1 VLIGYIAGGTS
12 SIRVGSGGIMLPN
25 HAPLVIA
32 EQFGTLESLY
42 PERIDLGLGRAPGTD
57 PATARAVRRNL
68 DSNALDFPE
77 LLAELQQ
84 YLAEPTAGQRVRAYP
99 GVGLHVPIWLLG
111 SSEYSAKMAAA
122 MGLPFAFASHFAPE
136 QLLEALE
143 VYRARFRPSKHLSKP
158 YAIVG
163 VPLVAA
169 QTDDRAEYLATTM
182 YQRALNLIRGE
193 NIQLKPPV
201 EDMDS
206 LWSRAEKFAV
216 QSRMAVAAIGS
227 AKTVRE
233 RLTRLHEA
241 TQADEFIFVSDLYA
255 HEDRLRS
262 FEITAKV
269 MGQSLVSI

>member
-1 VLIGYIAGGTS
+1 
-12 SIRVGSGGIMLPN
+12 
-25 HAPLVIA
+25 
-32 EQFGTLESLY
+32 
-42 PERIDLGLGRAPGTD
+42 
-57 PATARAVRRNL
+57 
-68 DSNALDFPE
+68 
-77 LLAELQQ
+77 
-84 YLAEPTAGQRVRAYP
+84 
-99 GVGLHVPIWLLG
+99 
-111 SSEYSAKMAAA
+111 
-122 MGLPFAFASHFAPE
+122 
-136 QLLEALE
+136 
-143 VYRARFRPSKHLSKP
+143 
-158 YAIVG
+158 
-163 VPLVAA
+163 
-169 QTDDRAEYLATTM
+169 
-182 YQRALNLIRGE
+182 LIRGE

-206 LWSRAEKFAV
+206 LWSREEKFAV

>member
-1 VLIGYIAGGTS
+1 MTELSQTAFSILDLVPVRSGETPADAFGNSLDLARHAESLGYKRFWLAEHHNIPGIASAATSVLIGYIAGGTS

-111 SSEYSAKMAAA
+111 SSDYSAKMAAA
-122 MGLPFAFASHFAPE
+122 MGLPFSFASHFAPE

-169 QTDDRAEYLATTM
+169 QTDDRAEYLAPQCT
-182 YQRALNLIRGE
+182 NVPLI
-193 NIQLKPPV
+193 
-201 EDMDS
+201 
-206 LWSRAEKFAV
+206 
-216 QSRMAVAAIGS
+216 
-227 AKTVRE
+227 
-233 RLTRLHEA
+233 
-241 TQADEFIFVSDLYA
+241 
-255 HEDRLRS
+255 
-262 FEITAKV
+262 
-269 MGQSLVSI
+269 